1 VKNHALALLVVSLM
15 CWLIAVGSLKAGE
28 VNTLV
33 RKGQRIGVWG
43 YMCKDTICSDN
54 VCLTLQY
61 SDHQPAR
68 AIISIEAT
76 WTTDADKPIEVTG
89 PKKRG
94 HISRPT
100 LCEEVESP
108 VVAQM
113 RSADIEQRRTIN
125 KAGTTF
131 FRGAFRKLPWVI
143 PG

>member
-76 WTTDADKPIEVTG
+76 WMTDADKPIEVTG
-89 PKKRG
+89 HYCTPKKRG
-94 HISRPT
+94 HIS
-100 LCEEVESP
+100 
-108 VVAQM
+108 
-113 RSADIEQRRTIN
+113 
-125 KAGTTF
+125 
-131 FRGAFRKLPWVI
+131 
-143 PG
+143 

>member
-76 WTTDADKPIEVTG
+76 WMTDADKPIEVTG
-89 PKKRG
+89 HYCTPKKTR
-94 HISRPT
+94 T
-100 LCEEVESP
+100 YFMTYAVFVEAIDGDLYASYTANP
-108 VVAQM
+108 L
-113 RSADIEQRRTIN
+113 D
-125 KAGTTF
+125 K
-131 FRGAFRKLPWVI
+131 
-143 PG
+143 